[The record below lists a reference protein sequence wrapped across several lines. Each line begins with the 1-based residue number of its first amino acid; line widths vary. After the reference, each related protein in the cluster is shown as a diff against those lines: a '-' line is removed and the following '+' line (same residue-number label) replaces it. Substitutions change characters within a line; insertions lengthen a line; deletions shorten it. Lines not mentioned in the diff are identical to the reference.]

1 MMGYIYIDTGA
12 MYRAIALKA
21 QRCGISF
28 DALDALTA
36 LASETRID
44 LRASERHP
52 AGVPR
57 RRGCNRRYPDAGSRR
72 RQRRR

>member
-28 DALDALTA
+28 DALDALTG

-44 LRASERHP
+44 LR
-52 AGVPR
+52 R
-57 RRGCNRRYPDAGSRR
+57 RMTPPSRCS
-72 RQRRR
+72 